1 MAEAMLECFKL
12 DAVDA
17 FSVEKPLKLLDTLF
31 PDSHV
36 IGQAA
41 VETVD

>member
-1 MAEAMLECFKL
+1 MAEAMLECL
-12 DAVDA
+12 ELNAVDA
-17 FSVEKPLKLLDTLF
+17 FSVEEPLELLNALF

-41 VETVD
+41 VETID